1 MKAKFVLLML
11 LLPILSTISA
21 SAQSPFPPQSQEE
34 DSRQPSANNTTLYI
48 WADGMNQYWS
58 HFNSS
63 DDDGMGDDGAGEI
76 REQKDQGVITIK
88 HRYTMDPTLDK
99 RLIMTTGGEMRGNF
113 NVYYEGDAD
122 STDNSGPCQPGQTPN
137 DCEWLNITIYK
148 GQSKIYQHT
157 ESPWPAGNWK
167 NIQFSW
173 FVEEGNETW
182 DGLNDNPLVEITMK
196 VKGDYQ
202 EDIFFASGEPAEFA
216 IELGEGGSLL
226 MPIKQSSELSIN
238 EIGPFRNSVESYIS
252 PNGTEYPVV
261 FLKESFHIDATLSQI
276 GGQGL
281 ENKCLNIYIDPDE
294 NPIPISTIQTNA
306 NGMIEW
312 FSGDSLQN
320 PSLNGIDTTDGKL
333 EGLRTLRVSYEPE
346 QNVTG
351 GCDEDLDSQTIGS
364 HSEVEILVQSRV
376 DIQVVKSWSYFGEN
390 AQYEDS
396 QITGEVILRR
406 DRIDLAIENEEV
418 IFSRQYIS
426 PNNADWIADDQNISI
441 TDEQGKA
448 RFNWTFDGK
457 TCSNQPCSGVWRVIA
472 YYPGSFLFAP
482 LQYNISFEI
491 HTKDSV
497 DSDGDGVSDH
507 LDEFPNDAN
516 ETHDDDGDG
525 VGNNTDAFPQ
535 DANETHDDDGDG
547 VGNNTDAF
555 PQDANETMD
564 TDGDGVGD
572 NEDVEPDNPDVR
584 YSDDIKVEI
593 SDTSS
598 YIIAGAIVFLALVIL
613 FVRRKQP
620 PMNDTHSQFAYE
632 ESLFKDN

>member
-1 MKAKFVLLML
+1 L
-11 LLPILSTISA
+11 
-21 SAQSPFPPQSQEE
+21 
-34 DSRQPSANNTTLYI
+34 
-48 WADGMNQYWS
+48 
-58 HFNSS
+58 
-63 DDDGMGDDGAGEI
+63 GD
-76 REQKDQGVITIK
+76 
-88 HRYTMDPTLDK
+88 
-99 RLIMTTGGEMRGNF
+99 
-113 NVYYEGDAD
+113 
-122 STDNSGPCQPGQTPN
+122 
-137 DCEWLNITIYK
+137 
-148 GQSKIYQHT
+148 
-157 ESPWPAGNWK
+157 
-167 NIQFSW
+167 
-173 FVEEGNETW
+173 
-182 DGLNDNPLVEITMK
+182 
-196 VKGDYQ
+196 
-202 EDIFFASGEPAEFA
+202 
-216 IELGEGGSLL
+216 GGSLL
-226 MPIKQSSELSIN
+226 MPIDQSSELSIN

-261 FLKESFHIDATLSQI
+261 FLKESFHIDATLSQM

-294 NPIPISTIQTNA
+294 NPIPISTIQTNT

-320 PSLNGIDTTDGKL
+320 PSLNGIETTDGKL

-351 GCDEDLDSQTIGS
+351 GCDEDLDSQTSGS

-555 PQDANETMD
+555 PQDASETIDTDGDGVGNNTDAFPQDASETID

-572 NEDVEPDNPDVR
+572 NADIEPDNPDVR

-593 SDTSS
+593 SDRSS

-620 PMNDTHSQFAYE
+620 PMTDVHSQFAYE

>member
-1 MKAKFVLLML
+1 
-11 LLPILSTISA
+11 
-21 SAQSPFPPQSQEE
+21 
-34 DSRQPSANNTTLYI
+34 
-48 WADGMNQYWS
+48 
-58 HFNSS
+58 
-63 DDDGMGDDGAGEI
+63 GEF
-76 REQKDQGVITIK
+76 
-88 HRYTMDPTLDK
+88 
-99 RLIMTTGGEMRGNF
+99 RGNF

-122 STDNSGPCQPGQTPN
+122 STDNAGPCQPGQTPN
-137 DCEWLNITIYK
+137 DCDWLNITIYK

-157 ESPWPAGNWK
+157 ESPWPSGNWK

-182 DGLNDNPLVEITMK
+182 DGINDNPLIEVTMK

-202 EDIFFASGEPAEFA
+202 DGGFFGLPSGEPAEFA
-216 IELGEGGSLL
+216 IELGDGGSLL
-226 MPIKQSSELSIN
+226 MPIDQSSELSIN

-261 FLKESFHIDATLSQI
+261 FLKESFHIDATLSQM

-294 NPIPISTIQTNA
+294 NPIPISTIQTNT

-320 PSLNGIDTTDGKL
+320 PSLNGIETTDGKL

-351 GCDEDLDSQTIGS
+351 GCDEDLDSQTSGS

-535 DANETHDDDGDG
+535 DANETHDDDG
-547 VGNNTDAF
+547 
-555 PQDANETMD
+555 
-564 TDGDGVGD
+564 
-572 NEDVEPDNPDVR
+572 
-584 YSDDIKVEI
+584 
-593 SDTSS
+593 
-598 YIIAGAIVFLALVIL
+598 
-613 FVRRKQP
+613 
-620 PMNDTHSQFAYE
+620 
-632 ESLFKDN
+632 